1 MARKKKDPNRP
12 SFGARMKNR
21 FAQFG
26 QLLRL
31 ARSADPRLPLWIAL
45 CLLVGVLLGIVVARA
60 FGGSTGQMVY
70 WGILGAMLGARP
82 ALWLTAKRAERG
94 AYRQISGQPGEVGAA
109 LSSIRRGWSY
119 QQEPIAADAGGSRD
133 PRQAAI
139 VYRAVGRAGVVL
151 IAEGPAAKAA
161 KLLASERR
169 RTSRLVPNV
178 PVHGFRVGAGKGPE
192 VVDIADLVSRMNKLD
207 KKLTKHE
214 VPVIDKRLRS
224 IGGVRPPIPAG
235 VDPNRLRGKHLPR

>member
-26 QLLRL
+26 QVLRL
-31 ARSADPRLPLWIAL
+31 ARTADPRLPLWIAL
-45 CLLVGVLLGIVVARA
+45 CLLVGVLLGIMVARA
-60 FGGSTGQMVY
+60 VGGSTGQMVY
-70 WGILGAMLGARP
+70 WGVLGAMLGALP

-94 AYRQISGQPGEVGAA
+94 AYGQISGQPGEVGAA

-133 PRQAAI
+133 PRQTAI